1 MAIDALPTPPSTSD
15 PSNFAPRA
23 DAWNL
28 AIVTVSAQINS
39 TATQVSADAATATSA
54 AASAAAVATCF
65 ATSTTSN
72 NIGTGSKTF
81 TVASGLGFVP
91 GIYVCIAITAS
102 AQTNYMLGTV
112 TSYSS
117 TTLVVNVDTA
127 AGSGT
132 GVTTWTISPASRNGL
147 PAADTAT
154 IRTGTSTATALT
166 PGGVYNAWAEVTL
179 TDAATVTPD
188 FGAGANFYLLT
199 TSGVGSTRQIANP
212 SAPKV
217 GQTGRIRVVQDAT
230 GSRAVTF
237 GSNWKRAGGATTM
250 TTTANATDIIEYEV
264 ITSTYILYDV
274 IKNPS

>member
-1 MAIDALPTPPSTSD
+1 MAINALPTPPSTSD
-15 PSNFAPRA
+15 PANFSPRA

-28 AIVTVSAQINS
+28 AIVTTTSQINS
-39 TATQVSADAATATSA
+39 TATQVSADAATAA
-54 AASAAAVATCF
+54 AAAAAAAALATCF
-65 ATSTTSN
+65 ATSTSSN
-72 NIGTGSKTF
+72 SIGTGDKTF

-91 GIYVCIAITAS
+91 GTYVLIANTA
-102 AQTNYMLGTV
+102 APGTNYMLGAVKT
-112 TSYSS
+112 YSS
-117 TTLVVNVDTA
+117 TTLVVTVDA
-127 AGSGT
+127 VAGSGT
-132 GVTTWTISPASRNGL
+132 YTAWTISPASRNGL

-154 IRTGTSTATALT
+154 IRAGTSTATALT
-166 PGGVYNAWAEVTL
+166 PGGEYNAMAEVTL

-188 FGAGANFYLLT
+188 FAAGQNFILTT

-212 SAPKV
+212 SNPKV

-250 TTTANATDIIEYEV
+250 TTTPNATDVIEYEV
-264 ITSTYILYDV
+264 ITSTFILYDV